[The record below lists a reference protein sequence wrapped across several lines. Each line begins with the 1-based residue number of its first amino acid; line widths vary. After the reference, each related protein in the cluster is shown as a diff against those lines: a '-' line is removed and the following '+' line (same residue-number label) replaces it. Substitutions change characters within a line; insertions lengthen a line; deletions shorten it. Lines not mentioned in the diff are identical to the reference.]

1 MNKDLTALDN
11 SRAGGV
17 GVGVWNQLQSRKEMI
32 AKGWAKIGLDAI
44 FKPERQAAALLSM
57 ATKGM
62 SMDDAPE
69 GEEESESHEDAWKR
83 QAERRNAMMINTVK
97 EQEEEE
103 VDMDVSIAACLEDNR
118 LFKECGVAVNWQN
131 E

>member
-1 MNKDLTALDN
+1 MNKDLTALGN

-83 QAERRNAMMINTVK
+83 QAERRNAMMIT
-97 EQEEEE
+97 
-103 VDMDVSIAACLEDNR
+103 R
-118 LFKECGVAVNWQN
+118 
-131 E
+131 

>member
-1 MNKDLTALDN
+1 
-11 SRAGGV
+11 
-17 GVGVWNQLQSRKEMI
+17 MI

-69 GEEESESHEDAWKR
+69 GEEESESHEDEWER
-83 QAERRNAMMINTVK
+83 QAEEEECNDDNTV
-97 EQEEEE
+97 EEDEEE
-103 VDMDVSIAACLEDNR
+103 VDMDVSIAACLENKPVVQGVRRSSR
-118 LFKECGVAVNWQN
+118 LAERVGEARDHRMAELMQESLYDDGCCIDDD
-131 E
+131 

>member
-1 MNKDLTALDN
+1 
-11 SRAGGV
+11 
-17 GVGVWNQLQSRKEMI
+17 MI

-69 GEEESESHEDAWKR
+69 GEEESESHEDAWER
-83 QAERRNAMMINTVK
+83 QAEENSPKLHVNIMTSNISTLHISTLIYT
-97 EQEEEE
+97 
-103 VDMDVSIAACLEDNR
+103 DR
-118 LFKECGVAVNWQN
+118 LHFSLGLSSWR
-131 E
+131 